1 MKTPGKTPVAGTT
14 NFNEE
19 NPTLRAA
26 FAASKKREVAEK
38 EEDSLFEGAD

>member
-1 MKTPGKTPVAGTT
+1 MKTPGKAPIAGTT

-19 NPTLRAA
+19 NPPLRAA
-26 FAASKKREVAEK
+26 FAASTKREVADK

>member
-1 MKTPGKTPVAGTT
+1 MKTGKTPVAGTS

-19 NPTLRAA
+19 NPPLRAA
-26 FAASKKREVAEK
+26 FAPSQKREIADK